1 MRLAMIGTGGIVKE
15 ALTALKEVPS
25 ITCQAIWAREHS
37 LEKARNLANEYHI
50 LQVYTNYEALLAAD
64 DIDFVYIGLV
74 NSAHYAFA
82 RQALLA
88 GKHVI
93 VEKPFASTRKETK
106 ELLTLAQEKH
116 LYLFEAVTLLHM
128 PNFRAVQ
135 KNLAEIGNVKMV
147 QCNYSQYS
155 SRYASYRQGKVLPAF
170 DPALSGGALYDIN
183 VYNLQ
188 FVIGLFG
195 SPAHVQYIANK
206 GFNGIDT
213 SGILLLQYDHFAAVC
228 VGAKDSASDGHLI
241 IQAEEGTIYG
251 QGAPN
256 ELRSLVVTKKDQQAL
271 IEENCYAHRMVHEF
285 ISFADIY
292 ARKDYAC
299 CLKYMQITEQVMA
312 VLEEARKQAGISFP
326 ADTL

>member
-15 ALTALKEVPS
+15 ALTALAEVPQ
-25 ITCQAIWAREHS
+25 ITCQAIWTREHS
-37 LEKARNLANEYHI
+37 LEKARQMAADYHI
-50 LQVYTNYEALLAAD
+50 PQVYTSYEELLAAD
-64 DIDFVYIGLV
+64 TIDFVYIGLV

-93 VEKPFASTRKETK
+93 VEKPFTSTLQETK
-106 ELLTLAQEKH
+106 DLLAIAREKQ

-128 PNFRAVQ
+128 PNFQAAQ
-135 KNLAEIGNVKMV
+135 KVLPEIGSVKII

-155 SRYASYRQGKVLPAF
+155 SRYDRYRKGEVLPAF

-195 SPAHVQYIANK
+195 KPDHVQYIANK

-213 SGILLLQYDHFAAVC
+213 SGILLLQYEQFAAVC
-228 VGAKDSASDGHLI
+228 VGAKDAASEGHLI
-241 IQAEEGTIYG
+241 IQGDEGTIYG

-256 ELRSLVVTKKDQQAL
+256 ELRSLLVTKQQHQDL

-285 ISFADIY
+285 ISFARIY
-292 ARKDYAC
+292 AQGDYGC
-299 CLKYMQITEQVMA
+299 CEKYMKITEQVMA
-312 VLEEARKQAGISFP
+312 VLEEARKQAGIVFS
-326 ADTL
+326 ADS